1 MFRAYLAQVAEM
13 RTFLASVHPKV
24 QQFKWLVFSLCL
36 FHSVL
41 LERRKF
47 GSLGFNIAYEFTD
60 GDLRI
65 CISQLHMFLLEYD
78 VVPFRVKYHSARKKK
93 EIFLSLHRRK
103 NKNLLMFIC
112 IGTHIHGWSHQLWW
126 SNNG

>member
-1 MFRAYLAQVAEM
+1 MFRAYLAQVGEM
-13 RTFLASVHPKV
+13 RMFLASEHPKV
-24 QQFKWLVFSLCL
+24 QQFKWLLFSLCL

-78 VVPFRVKYHSARKKK
+78 VVPFRVKSFSKKIMHFFYHFIEEKICNIR
-93 EIFLSLHRRK
+93 LHRYSY
-103 NKNLLMFIC
+103 
-112 IGTHIHGWSHQLWW
+112 TQLVT
-126 SNNG
+126 SIMVVE